1 MENVILSKQAF
12 AEEICNKLNEMYE
25 GGGYSFTLQEVEKNN
40 DVKILA
46 VCVKPDDGNV
56 AANCYVE
63 ASYKDYLKKP
73 DLKESIIEDFCT
85 VTMRNLKI
93 PSFDIESIMNK
104 DYVRANVIPV
114 LVNKDNNKNSLNSLV
129 SGERSDL
136 AIIYKI
142 QVQNDMLMGN
152 GSIKVK
158 PEHLTYLGMTE
169 AELHE
174 AAMSNLSKQGF
185 NIKSMESFL
194 FRMMSDDNSAA
205 LSESQGIDLSELKNI
220 NMPLFVIT
228 NNSSCDG
235 ANVLLQEDKLKEIGD
250 ALGFDYV
257 IIPSSIHENVNKL
270 QGYFGSSLKMGNSTT
285 PGEFTVEDILNGGNH
300 IDARS
305 AVGPSLEFA
314 KNIGLG
320 DFGSI
325 SEMSEEEEERLN
337 AALNYAFGDNT
348 IGVNGFGFTSE

>member
-85 VTMRNLKI
+85 ATMRNLKI

-158 PEHLTYLGMTE
+158 PEHLTYLGMTQ

-205 LSESQGIDLSELKNI
+205 LSESQGIDLSKLKNT

-228 NNSSCDG
+228 NNSLCDG

-257 IIPSSIHENVNKL
+257 IIPSSIHEVLLVTEENLDNIETYNQMVREVNATQVTK
-270 QGYFGSSLKMGNSTT
+270 
-285 PGEFTVEDILNGGNH
+285 
-300 IDARS
+300 
-305 AVGPSLEFA
+305 
-314 KNIGLG
+314 
-320 DFGSI
+320 
-325 SEMSEEEEERLN
+325 EERLSDHVYVYSVD
-337 AALNYAFGDNT
+337 AGKLLTDTEYQAL
-348 IGVNGFGFTSE
+348 SEGEDIDHFKGIS

>member
-73 DLKESIIEDFCT
+73 DLKENIIEDFCT
-85 VTMRNLKI
+85 ATMRNLKI

-158 PEHLTYLGMTE
+158 PEHLTYLGMTQ

-205 LSESQGIDLSELKNI
+205 LSESQGIDLSELKNT

-228 NNSSCDG
+228 NNSLCDG
-235 ANVLLQEDKLKEIGD
+235 ANVLL
-250 ALGFDYV
+250 
-257 IIPSSIHENVNKL
+257 
-270 QGYFGSSLKMGNSTT
+270 
-285 PGEFTVEDILNGGNH
+285 
-300 IDARS
+300 
-305 AVGPSLEFA
+305 
-314 KNIGLG
+314 
-320 DFGSI
+320 
-325 SEMSEEEEERLN
+325 
-337 AALNYAFGDNT
+337 
-348 IGVNGFGFTSE
+348 